1 LIQVTEVTSRADRDA
16 FIKFPWEIYRDDSA
30 WVPPLL
36 IERKEFLDRK
46 KHPFYE
52 HGDAALFLA
61 RRDGKIVGRIMASDD
76 PNYNAFHKT
85 NVGCFGLFDSVND
98 GAVAT
103 PLFDAA
109 ADWLRAKGR
118 DQIMGP
124 IDYSTNYVC
133 GLLVDGFEF
142 LPTLLTSHNP
152 PYYEALL
159 EQNGFAK
166 VIDFYAWWFSEPAN
180 AAHRLR
186 RLSAGLKKR
195 PSATIR
201 AGDLKNFSAEAG
213 RIREIYNEAWKEN
226 WGFVPFTEKEFQ
238 FLAKE
243 LKQLVVPE
251 FTLIAEVDG
260 EPVGFILCVPD
271 INVAFKKI
279 DGRLTSYGIP
289 IGLAKL
295 LYHKGRIRTARLIAL
310 GVKPKYRRGGIAEM
324 LVLRIIEDAM
334 IKRGFTGELSMT
346 LENNHLI
353 NRFLAA
359 IGAKKYKTYRIY
371 QRAISDRTR

>member
-1 LIQVTEVTSRADRDA
+1 MNSIAVSQVTTAADRDA
-16 FIKFPWEIYRDDSA
+16 FIKFPWQIYRDDPA

-36 IERKEFLDRK
+36 LERKEFLDRK
-46 KHPFYE
+46 KHPFFE

-61 RRDGKIVGRIMASDD
+61 RAGGKIVGRIMASDD
-76 PNYNAFHKT
+76 PNYNALHQS
-85 NVGCFGLFDSVND
+85 NVGCFGLFESVD
-98 GAVAT
+98 DPAVAGA
-103 PLFDAA
+103 LFEAA
-109 ADWLRAKGR
+109 AAWLREKGR
-118 DQIMGP
+118 TEIMGP

-133 GLLVDGFEF
+133 GLLVEGFEF
-142 LPTLLTSHNP
+142 PPTLLTAHNP
-152 PYYEALL
+152 AYYAALL
-159 EQNGFAK
+159 EGLGFSK
-166 VIDFYAWWFSEPAN
+166 TMDFYAWWFSEPER
-180 AAHRLR
+180 AAKRLR
-186 RLSAGLKKR
+186 RLAAGLEKR
-195 PSATIR
+195 HSAVIR
-201 AGDLKNFSAEAG
+201 SGDLKNFSVEAQ

-226 WGFVPFTEKEFQ
+226 WGFVPFTEKEFE

-251 FTLIAEVDG
+251 FTLIAEVGG

-279 DGRLTSYGIP
+279 NGRLTTYGIP

-295 LYHKGRIRTARLIAL
+295 LYHKSRIRTARLIAL

-371 QRAISDRTR
+371 QRLL